1 MPPPRHAAA
10 SPGKDLEARPRAPGL
25 GFSSRPTDRKDR
37 STVTVPNTPPARPH
51 HHRSGRLL
59 TAALAEALLAGACT
73 SASGGDTNAVPPA
86 ANASLN
92 LKGVCPDPVVVQSSW
107 FPQAEHGAVYQLL
120 GNGYRIDA
128 AHKRVTGPLTVG
140 GKSTGIR
147 LELRAGGPAVGN
159 QTAAA
164 LMYQDP
170 AITLGM
176 MNPDQ
181 IIQLSKDQPVV
192 GVVAPMEIDP
202 QIILWDPKSHPDWH
216 TIADIGQTNTKVLY
230 FQGNTYMDYL
240 LGSGILRRSQ
250 VDGSYDGSPAAFVA
264 SGGKIAVQAYAT
276 TEPYTYQHEVRSWGK
291 PVAYQLVY
299 DTGYP
304 NYANVLAVRADKQA
318 ALAACLARLVPIVQ
332 QAQVDFMAKPAPT
345 IDLLVKLAGAYRG
358 GFVYSRGNAEFAV
371 QQMRQLGIVD
381 NGRDATLGNFDPA
394 RLQRLIDIV
403 GPISAGQRK
412 PIRQGLTSEQV
423 GTNQFIDPAIGLR

>member
-1 MPPPRHAAA
+1 VP
-10 SPGKDLEARPRAPGL
+10 
-25 GFSSRPTDRKDR
+25 
-37 STVTVPNTPPARPH
+37 VPNTPPARPKN
-51 HHRSGRLL
+51 RGGRLL
-59 TAALAEALLAGACT
+59 PAVLALALLAGACT
-73 SASGGDTNAVPPA
+73 SASGGDTNQAPPA
-86 ANASLN
+86 ASSALN
-92 LKGVCPDPVVVQSSW
+92 LKGVCPDPVVVQTSW

-120 GNGYRIDA
+120 GANYQVDG
-128 AHKRVTGPLTVG
+128 AHKRVTGPLVVD

-192 GVVAPMEIDP
+192 GVVAPMELDP
-202 QIILWDPKSHPDWH
+202 QIILWDPKAHPDWH
-216 TIADIGQTNTKVLY
+216 TIADIGQTDTKVLY

-276 TEPYTYQHEVRSWGK
+276 NEPYLYQHEITAWGR

-304 NYANVLAVRADKQA
+304 NYANVLAVRTDRRASLDG
-318 ALAACLARLVPIVQ
+318 CLHRLVPLIQ
-332 QAQVDFMAKPAPT
+332 QAQVDFMAKPGPA
-345 IDLLVKLAGAYRG
+345 IDLMVKLDQSFKT

-371 QQMRQLGIVD
+371 AQMRSLGIVA
-381 NGRDATLGNFDPA
+381 NGTDRTLGNFDTG
-394 RLQRLIDIV
+394 RLDRLIAITQ
-403 GPISAGQRK
+403 PIFAGQRK
-412 PIRQGLTSEQV
+412 PIRQGLGPV
-423 GTNQFIDPAIGLR
+423 DVATNAYIDPAIGLRG

>member
-1 MPPPRHAAA
+1 M
-10 SPGKDLEARPRAPGL
+10 
-25 GFSSRPTDRKDR
+25 
-37 STVTVPNTPPARPH
+37 TVPNTPPARPH
-51 HHRSGRLL
+51 HHHHHHHHHHRGRLL
-59 TAALAEALLAGACT
+59 PAALALALLAGACS
-73 SASGGDTNAVPPA
+73 SASGGDTGQAPAA

-92 LKGVCPDPVVVQSSW
+92 LKGVCPDPVAVQTSW

-120 GNGYRIDA
+120 GSGYRIDA
-128 AHKRVTGPLTVG
+128 AHKRVTGPLTVN
-140 GKSTGIR
+140 GKSTGVR

-192 GVVAPMEIDP
+192 GVVAPMELDP

-216 TIADIGQTNTKVLY
+216 TIADIGQTDTKVLY

-276 TEPYTYQHEVRSWGK
+276 NEPYLYQHEITAWGK

-299 DTGYP
+299 DTGYS
-304 NYANVLAVRADKQA
+304 NYANVLAVRADRRS
-318 ALAACLARLVPIVQ
+318 ALDGCLHRLVPMLQ
-332 QAQVDFMAKPAPT
+332 QAQVDFMAKPGLA
-345 IDLLVKLAGAYRG
+345 IDLMVKLDGAYKT
-358 GFVYSRGNAEFAV
+358 GFVYSKGNAEFAV
-371 QQMRQLGIVD
+371 AQMRQLGIVA
-381 NGRDATLGNFDPA
+381 NGTDRTLGNFDTG
-394 RLQRLIDIV
+394 RLDRLIKIV
-403 GPISAGQRK
+403 TPIFAGQRK
-412 PIRQGLTSEQV
+412 PIKQGLGPV
-423 GTNQFIDPAIGLR
+423 DVATNAYIDPAIGLRG